1 MYNVDLRKN
10 DRHTGY
16 TMNLSSIIDGCESF
30 KMSLTHCLYIL
41 EEELIKL
48 PTIMQEMD
56 AQTGIPARTR
66 HPDRELGHR
75 SRDPFAVSRT
85 RFGRSSKVE
94 EAEPGYPTTND

>member
-1 MYNVDLRKN
+1 MYNVDLLKN
-10 DRHTGY
+10 DKHTGY
-16 TMNLSSIIDGCESF
+16 TMKLSSILIGESF
-30 KMSLTHCLYIL
+30 KMSWTHGLYIL

-48 PTIMQEMD
+48 PTIVQEMD

-75 SRDPFAVSRT
+75 SRDPFAVSST